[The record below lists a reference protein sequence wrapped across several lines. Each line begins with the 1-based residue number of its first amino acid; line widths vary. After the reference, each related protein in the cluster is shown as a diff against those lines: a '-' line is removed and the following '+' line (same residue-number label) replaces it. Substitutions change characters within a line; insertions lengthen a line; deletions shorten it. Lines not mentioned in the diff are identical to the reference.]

1 MTAVL
6 PAVNPKNGDVLAMA
20 ASKTYGAGRGQTE
33 QPIFTAHV
41 ANGASTYKL
50 FPLLAA
56 LQMGV
61 PNDWPLQTV
70 GNSGK
75 YTTKYCAAKSKS
87 SNGDANVSYNAQ
99 ETLTTATAKSSN
111 TYFVGLADNLFEC
124 QLTPMVSLAQ
134 HLGMT
139 ALDQPSPDLRNQTIG
154 QEIESAAARA
164 AVRARQRPDQPAGAG
179 RRLRRGRQ
187 RRQVQRAGPD
197 PVDHRQ
203 QRQRDARSSASP
215 AVQVIAPQAAANAL
229 EILTGDT
236 KSGNDGTSVGKF
248 QNWYNAG
255 GSDVAGKTGTVAAV
269 SRTGKETS
277 KNAAVW
283 FVGVTKNL
291 AATSALINFD
301 SPNSASTGLPGIG
314 SGKAYGDYASGLWLK
329 AFGSQVHQR
338 WILARPEQ
346 RQRPAGAGHHRSQ
359 RLGRHA
365 AGSPPITSSC
375 RSSAPGTT
383 CCART
388 RTPPPRPSATTA
400 RPSPRPVRRSSPA
413 RAWAWASRCTCPRR
427 RRW

>member
-70 GNSGK
+70 GNDGK

-154 QEIESAAARA
+154 QEIESAQRAQQFVLGSVPTSPLELAGAYA
-164 AVRARQRPDQPAGAG
+164 AVADGGKFNAPAPILSITDSNG
-179 RRLRRGRQ
+179 
-187 RRQVQRAGPD
+187 
-197 PVDHRQ
+197 
-203 QRQRDARSSASP
+203 SAMPLKRSP
-215 AVQVIAPQAAANAL
+215 AVQVVAPQAAANAL

-236 KSGNDGTSVGKF
+236 KSGNDGTSVG
-248 QNWYNAG
+248 
-255 GSDVAGKTGTVAAV
+255 
-269 SRTGKETS
+269 
-277 KNAAVW
+277 
-283 FVGVTKNL
+283 
-291 AATSALINFD
+291 
-301 SPNSASTGLPGIG
+301 
-314 SGKAYGDYASGLWLK
+314 
-329 AFGSQVHQR
+329 QVRELVQ
-338 WILARPEQ
+338 
-346 RQRPAGAGHHRSQ
+346 
-359 RLGRHA
+359 
-365 AGSPPITSSC
+365 
-375 RSSAPGTT
+375 
-383 CCART
+383 
-388 RTPPPRPSATTA
+388 
-400 RPSPRPVRRSSPA
+400 
-413 RAWAWASRCTCPRR
+413 RR
-427 RRW
+427 R